1 MVNVDFDTLK
11 EIDERKIK
19 KALEYQV
26 PIEVTTYT
34 LPKSMEMYIQSVL
47 RDFLT
52 TCHQN
57 HMHQYLSFCLSELL
71 TNAKKAN
78 TKRVYFKEKC
88 LDINDDSQYAEG
100 MTTFKVDTLSNINHY
115 LELQKQAGL
124 YIKFLLQIRND
135 SSVRIEIRNNARLT
149 KTERKRIQE
158 KLEGVKQYQSIEEV
172 MNTVMDQSEGAGLGI
187 IIMILMLEKIGLSR
201 ENYQVI
207 GTNTETITRIFL
219 PCDSSIHD
227 GLNEIYK
234 EFAKKISAFPVLKE
248 NYESLQNILNN
259 GCNKNELLKIFQ
271 KDAVLT
277 FLLLSYVLK
286 EKGSGIKLSEVLEK
300 VSETEL
306 KLLFTPNSPRIELVD
321 NQEYKKL
328 LQGSEQVAFS
338 SLNLYKNFIKDK
350 EHSNFDAEDYYVLGL
365 LSNLGRLMIAGLSAE
380 QKQDLDKSISEFEEK
395 LNVKNIYNSE
405 SNYTMLSCYLLD
417 KVSFPS
423 DKIES
428 LKKSSFWDFSSE
440 ITTFEPSTLIAIANI
455 MFYYDIGDVEYYQ
468 VNKFLLKSIGIECES
483 QLKDFIAKMK
493 SAIN

>member
-11 EIDERKIK
+11 EIDEKKIK

-34 LPKSMEMYIQSVL
+34 LPRSMEVYIQSVL
-47 RDFLT
+47 QNFLT

-57 HMHQYLSFCLSELL
+57 HMHQYLSFCLGELL

-88 LDINDDSQYAEG
+88 LDINDDVQYEEG
-100 MTTFKVDTLSNINHY
+100 MSTFKVDTLSNINHY

-149 KTERKRIQE
+149 KAERKRIQE

-219 PCDSSIHD
+219 PCDSSIQD

-248 NYESLQNILNN
+248 NYDALQCILNN
-259 GCNKNELLKIFQ
+259 GCNKNDLLKIFQ

-277 FLLLSYVLK
+277 FLLLSYAIK
-286 EKGSGIKLSEVLEK
+286 EKGCGIRLSEVLEK
-300 VSETEL
+300 LSETEL
-306 KLLFTPNSPRIELVD
+306 KSLFAQNSPRIKLVD

-328 LQGSEQVAFS
+328 LLGSEQIAFS
-338 SLNLYKNFIKDK
+338 LYNLYKNFCKDNLN
-350 EHSNFDAEDYYVLGL
+350 SSFDAEEYYVLGL
-365 LSNLGRLMIAGLSAE
+365 LSNLGRLMLAGLPE
-380 QKQDLDKSISEFEEK
+380 DQKQDLNKSIAKFEEK

-405 SNYTMLSCYLLD
+405 TNYSMFSYYLLD
-417 KVSFPS
+417 RVSFPANII
-423 DKIES
+423 DS
-428 LKKSSFWDFSSE
+428 LKRSSFWDYTSE

-455 MFYYDIGDVEYYQ
+455 MFYYDIGDIEYYQ
-468 VNKFLLKSIGIECES
+468 INKFLLKSIGIESES
-483 QLKDFIAKMK
+483 QLKEFIANMK

>member
-11 EIDERKIK
+11 EIDEKKIK

-34 LPKSMEMYIQSVL
+34 LPRSMEVYIQSVL
-47 RDFLT
+47 QDFLT
-52 TCHQN
+52 SCHQT
-57 HMHQYLSFCLSELL
+57 HMLQYLSFCLGELL

-88 LDINDDSQYAEG
+88 LDINDDNQYAEG
-100 MTTFKVDTLSNINHY
+100 METFKVDTLSNINHY
-115 LELQKQAGL
+115 LELQKKAGL

-135 SSVRIEIRNNARLT
+135 SSVRIEIRNNSRLT
-149 KTERKRIQE
+149 KAERKRIQE

-219 PCDSSIHD
+219 PCDSSIQD

-234 EFAKKISAFPVLKE
+234 DFAKQLSAFPVLKE
-248 NYESLQNILNN
+248 NYESLQTILNN
-259 GCNKNELLKIFQ
+259 GCNKNELLNLFQ

-277 FLLLSYVLK
+277 FLLISYALK
-286 EKGSGIKLSEVLEK
+286 EKGTSIKLSEVLEK
-300 VSETEL
+300 VSEIEL
-306 KLLFTPNSPRIELVD
+306 KSLFLQNSPRIKLVE

-328 LQGSEQVAFS
+328 LLGSEQVAFS
-338 SLNLYKNFIKDK
+338 LYNLFRNFYKDNSS
-350 EHSNFDAEDYYVLGL
+350 SNYDAEEYYVLGL
-365 LSNLGRLMIAGLSAE
+365 LSNLGRLMVAGLPEE
-380 QKQDLDKSISEFEEK
+380 QKSELNKAIANFEEK
-395 LNVKNIYNSE
+395 LKVKNIYNSE
-405 SNYTMLSCYLLD
+405 TNYSMFSYYLLD

-423 DKIES
+423 DIINS
-428 LKKSSFWDFSSE
+428 LKNSSFWDYTSD
-440 ITTFEPSTLIAIANI
+440 ITTFEPSILIAIANI
-455 MFYYDIGDVEYYQ
+455 LLYYDIGELEYYQ
-468 VNKFLLKSIGIECES
+468 INKFLLKSIGIETES
-483 QLKDFIAKMK
+483 QLKDFVAKMK
-493 SAIN
+493 PSIQ